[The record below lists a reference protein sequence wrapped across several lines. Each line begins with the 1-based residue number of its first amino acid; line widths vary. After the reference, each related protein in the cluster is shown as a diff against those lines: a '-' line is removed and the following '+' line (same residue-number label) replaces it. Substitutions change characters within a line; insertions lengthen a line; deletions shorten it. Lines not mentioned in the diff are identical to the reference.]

1 MYFRKE
7 EAMKSNKDILEEI
20 LNKLDNM
27 TYISPSDIPNIELY
41 MDQVTTF
48 MDEHL
53 KANKRNSEDKILT
66 KTMINNYTKNR
77 LLPPPAKKKYSR
89 QHLLLLIFI
98 YYYKS
103 LLSFADIEN
112 ILKPIIQDYFF
123 AKNNPDI
130 SLNEIYRQIMELNI
144 DNLTD
149 IKKDLI
155 AKFDK
160 AQNTFKGAACK
171 SHEQLVLFSFTSELL
186 FDIYLKKRIVERISE
201 YLSDDEEHTKK

>member
-1 MYFRKE
+1 
-7 EAMKSNKDILEEI
+7 
-20 LNKLDNM
+20 
-27 TYISPSDIPNIELY
+27 
-41 MDQVTTF
+41 

-130 SLNEIYRQIMELNI
+130 SLNEIYRQIM
-144 DNLTD
+144 DLTD

-160 AQNTFKGAACK
+160 AQNTFKGATCK